1 MKSRILR
8 RAGAL
13 LLALTLA
20 CSLLVLPASAA
31 VQGVRLDNKRDFT
44 LEAGETKQLSATVQ
58 ADNSSETSVTCLAA
72 MCLSPQ

>member
-20 CSLLVLPASAA
+20 CSLLVIPAAA
-31 VQGVRLDNKRDFT
+31 DT
-44 LEAGETKQLSATVQ
+44 P
-58 ADNSSETSVTCLAA
+58 SVPLA
-72 MCLSPQ
+72 